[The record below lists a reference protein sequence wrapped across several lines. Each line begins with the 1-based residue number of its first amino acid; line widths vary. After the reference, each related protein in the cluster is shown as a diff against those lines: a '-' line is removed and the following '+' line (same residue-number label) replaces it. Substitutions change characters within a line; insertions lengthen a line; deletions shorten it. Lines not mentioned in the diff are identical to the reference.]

1 MPVVFCRALTGDVL
15 AKEVGP
21 GEAVEV
27 EAAEEHE
34 GVVGVGLEGDEV
46 GSEGVV
52 GHDVFVEGGAEGG
65 EAAVREGEKGQ
76 VFDVGVVLGRV
87 GDDVVDVVVVF
98 PPADGEA
105 ADEVCDEDAN
115 ARVDLEVVCYPHVSG
130 VVDDED
136 QLVPDCT
143 HEDSADG
150 VPAPV
155 QREEHTAEEE
165 EVPTYFHCACAVVA
179 LV

>member
-1 MPVVFCRALTGDVL
+1 MPVVFCWAFGGDVL
-15 AKEVGP
+15 AEEVRP

-34 GVVGVGLEGDEV
+34 GVVGVGLEGDEE
-46 GSEGVV
+46 GGEGVV

-65 EAAVREGEKGQ
+65 EAAVREGEEGQ
-76 VFDVGVVLGRV
+76 VFDVWVVFGRV

-105 ADEVCDEDAN
+105 ADEVGDEDAD
-115 ARVDLEVVCYPHVSG
+115 ARVDLEVVCYPHVAG

-136 QLVPDCT
+136 QLVPDCA
-143 HEDSADG
+143 HEYSAYG

-155 QREEHTAEEE
+155 QREEHATEEE
-165 EVPTYFHCACAVVA
+165 GVPTHFNCVRTIVA